1 VIRAFVRRVLGLDLV
16 EACRRCGRDEAAH
29 RADDAE
35 WIANGCPEDQEEI
48 CNMYLP
54 GWKRRAS
61 R

>member
-1 VIRAFVRRVLGLDLV
+1 VLGLDLV

-35 WIANGCPEDQEEI
+35 WIANGCPEEEI